1 MDRKTPKHLTWI
13 LRSAV
18 AMGGLTLAA
27 CAPMALP
34 GEGNQPAAAQAI
46 AALETTATVEVTNT
60 ASPSETSTI
69 EVTNTAVPSET
80 STAEVTNTAVPS
92 ETSTPEMTSTP
103 MPSETSVTPTPV
115 MTTTVVAGQHVEF
128 IGTIESFDGG
138 VLMVSGRKVVITA
151 QTEVKFQPQKGL
163 NVKVEGTLQADGSI
177 LASEIKSVPAGL
189 ATHKPDMTRT
199 PRPDE
204 TREPRPTHA
213 ANETEFTGVVASING
228 STYVVNGITVVAVG
242 EVKGTIVVG
251 DTVKVHGA
259 LQSDGTVLA
268 REIEK
273 VGSDDGS
280 HDGQGDDD
288 GHDGHGSD
296 DGGHEGHGGHGG
308 DDVTPTPAPTS
319 VDGTTPTP
327 APTSDDT
334 VTPTPAGGD
343 DHGGH
348 GGDDSGDGHG
358 GHGGDDKP

>member
-1 MDRKTPKHLTWI
+1 MDRTTSKQLKWI
-13 LRSAV
+13 LRSTV
-18 AMGGLTLAA
+18 VLGGLTLAA

-34 GEGNQPAAAQAI
+34 GEGNQPAAAQQI
-46 AALETTATVEVTNT
+46 AALDGTATV
-60 ASPSETSTI
+60 

-92 ETSTPEMTSTP
+92 ETSTAEATSTP

-115 MTTTVVAGQHVEF
+115 MTATVVAGQHVEF

-177 LASEIKSVPAGL
+177 LASEIKSVSAGQ
-189 ATHKPDMTRT
+189 ATHMPDMTRT
-199 PRPDE
+199 PRPEE
-204 TREPRPTHA
+204 TREPKPTHA
-213 ANETEFTGVVASING
+213 ANETEFTGVVSSISGN
-228 STYVVNGITVVAVG
+228 TYVINGITVIAVG
-242 EVKGTIVVG
+242 EVKGAIAVG
-251 DTVKVHGA
+251 DTVKVEGA

-273 VGSDDGS
+273 VGSDDGD
-280 HDGQGDDD
+280 HDGQGDDN
-288 GHDGHGSD
+288 GHDGHGGDD
-296 DGGHEGHGGHGG
+296 DGHDGHGGHGG

-319 VDGTTPTP
+319 VDGATPTP

-348 GGDDSGDGHG
+348 GGDDSGGGHG